1 MGFIMT
7 RRFVLKLSTCLT
19 YLTRP
24 IRSPLST
31 RAGAPDGSRRRHLT
45 GVLCVAM
52 LLPWPAQAVES
63 KDVYMLYAHSKIVDY
78 KQYRCFVLLISKEN
92 ASWNPKAVGN
102 LKGTKRVYGI
112 GQMKSEHYKTLD
124 AYSQIDASLKYI
136 RIRYGSPC
144 KSWSFFQKNGY
155 H

>member
-1 MGFIMT
+1 MT
-7 RRFVLKLSTCLT
+7 RRYTLNLSTCLT
-19 YLTRP
+19 YLTEG

-45 GVLCVAM
+45 GVLCVAL
-52 LLPWPAQAVES
+52 LLPYPAQAVES
-63 KDVYMLYAHSKIVDY
+63 KDSYILYAHTKIIDY
-78 KQYRCFVLLISKEN
+78 KEFRCFVSLISKEN
-92 ASWNPKAVGN
+92 ASWNPKSVGN
-102 LKGTKRVYGI
+102 LKGSKQVYGI

-136 RIRYGSPC
+136 KARYGSPC

>member
-7 RRFVLKLSTCLT
+7 RRFLRKLSTCLT
-19 YLTRP
+19 YLTSSV
-24 IRSPLST
+24 RSTLST
-31 RAGAPDGSRRRHLT
+31 RAGAPDGSRSRHLT

-52 LLPWPAQAVES
+52 LLPLPAQAVES
-63 KDVYMLYAHSKIVDY
+63 KDVYILYAHSKIVDY
-78 KQYRCFVLLISKEN
+78 KQFRCFKLLISKEN
-92 ASWNPKAVGN
+92 AAWNPKAVGN

-136 RIRYGSPC
+136 KVRYKNPC
-144 KSWSFFQKNGY
+144 NAWRFFQKNGY

>member
-1 MGFIMT
+1 MSFHKT
-7 RRFVLKLSTCLT
+7 RRFMRKLSTCLT
-19 YLTRP
+19 YLTRLV
-24 IRSPLST
+24 RCDFST
-31 RAGAPDGSRRRHLT
+31 RAGAPDGSRRALLT
-45 GVLCVAM
+45 GLLCLAA
-52 LLPWPAQAVES
+52 LSQTPAQAVES
-63 KDVYMLYAHSKIVDY
+63 KDVYMLYAHSKIIDH

-102 LKGTKRVYGI
+102 LNGTKRVYGI

-136 RIRYGSPC
+136 KIRYGTPC

>member
-1 MGFIMT
+1 MT
-7 RRFVLKLSTCLT
+7 RRFMRNLSTGLT
-19 YLTRP
+19 YLTASV
-24 IRSPLST
+24 RSTLST
-31 RAGAPDGSRRRHLT
+31 RAGAPDGSRSRHLAAA
-45 GVLCVAM
+45 LCVAM
-52 LLPWPAQAVES
+52 LLPVPAQAVES
-63 KDVYMLYAHSKIVDY
+63 KDVYILYAHSKIVEY
-78 KQYRCFVLLISKEN
+78 KQFRCFKLLISKEN

-136 RIRYGSPC
+136 KVRYKNPC
-144 KSWSFFQKNGY
+144 NAWSFFQKNGY

>member
-1 MGFIMT
+1 MT
-7 RRFVLKLSTCLT
+7 RRFMRKLSTCLT
-19 YLTRP
+19 YLTERV
-24 IRSPLST
+24 RSPLST

-45 GVLCVAM
+45 GLLCIAM
-52 LLPWPAQAVES
+52 LMPNTAQAVES
-63 KDVYMLYAHSKIVDY
+63 KDVYMLYAHSKIIDH

-102 LKGTKRVYGI
+102 LNGTKRVYGI

-136 RIRYGSPC
+136 KVRYKNPC
-144 KSWSFFQKNGY
+144 NAWSFFQKNGY

>member
-1 MGFIMT
+1 MT
-7 RRFVLKLSTCLT
+7 RRFMRNLSTGLT
-19 YLTRP
+19 YLTAWV
-24 IRSPLST
+24 RSTLST
-31 RAGAPDGSRRRHLT
+31 RAGAPDGSRSRHLA
-45 GVLCVAM
+45 GALCVAL
-52 LLPWPAQAVES
+52 LLPLPAQAVES
-63 KDVYMLYAHSKIVDY
+63 KDVYILYAHSKIVDY
-78 KQYRCFVLLISKEN
+78 KQFRCFKLLISKEN

-136 RIRYGSPC
+136 KNRYGSPC

>member
-1 MGFIMT
+1 MGCIMT
-7 RRFVLKLSTCLT
+7 RRFMRNLSTGLT
-19 YLTRP
+19 YLTASV
-24 IRSPLST
+24 RSTLST
-31 RAGAPDGSRRRHLT
+31 RAGAPDGSRSRHLAAA
-45 GVLCVAM
+45 LCVAM

-63 KDVYMLYAHSKIVDY
+63 KDVYILYAHTKIVDY
-78 KQYRCFVLLISKEN
+78 KQFRCFKLLISKEN

-102 LKGTKRVYGI
+102 LSGSRRVYGI

-124 AYSQIDASLKYI
+124 AFAQIDASLKYI
-136 RIRYGSPC
+136 KNRYGTPC

>member
-1 MGFIMT
+1 MGCIMT
-7 RRFVLKLSTCLT
+7 RRMMHKYLMRLT
-19 YLTRP
+19 YLTGSV
-24 IRSPLST
+24 RSPLST
-31 RAGAPDGSRRRHLT
+31 RAGAPGGSRSRHLT

-63 KDVYMLYAHSKIVDY
+63 KDVYILYAHTKIVDY
-78 KQYRCFVLLISKEN
+78 KQFRCFKLLISKEN

-102 LKGTKRVYGI
+102 LAGSRRVYGI
-112 GQMKSEHYKTLD
+112 GQMKSEYYRTLD
-124 AYSQIDASLKYI
+124 GFAQIDASLKYI
-136 RIRYGSPC
+136 KNRYYTPC